1 MFSIFKKNAGTPVK
15 APASGQIKDIE
26 TVSDPVFSEK
36 MMGDGIAI
44 QYEGGDIKAPVSGT
58 LTTIILPSCHA
69 FGICG
74 DNGIEILVHVGLE
87 TVNLKGEGFKLL
99 KKQGDH
105 VEQGESILSVDYEL
119 LKSKGLNLITP
130 VVVTNSNEFEII
142 KKSKGQCITGDT
154 VLFEVKKK

>member
-1 MFSIFKKNAGTPVK
+1 MFSIFKKNAGIPVK

-105 VEQGESILSVDYEL
+105 VEQGESILSVDYDL

-142 KKSKGQCITGDT
+142 KKSKGKCIIADT
-154 VLFEVKKK
+154 VLFEVKRK